1 MKYPNSYVNLLCS
14 TQVILVL
21 SAFIVTAFIV
31 TAQNEIIVQRCEF
44 ENGGVQ
50 QNLLCHNR

>member
-1 MKYPNSYVNLLCS
+1 MKYPYSYVNFLCS
-14 TQVILVL
+14 TQVILVS

-31 TAQNEIIVQRCEF
+31 TAQNETIVQRCEF